1 MLRSRRYAAS
11 SILVFLTLYVQEY
24 VCDER
29 MATATFTTEQG
40 ELRCRFVNVDF
51 DVHATWSSL
60 GLAVV
65 AGHPG
70 YTTTRSI
77 GLRHWRGQDF
87 GGLAHKLPE
96 LGSWLAASKAPPGK
110 FMTVPLGPVGALE
123 PTFHGCPCGKV
134 WTVEQTDNA

>member
-1 MLRSRRYAAS
+1 MEVLRSRRYAVS
-11 SILVFLTLYVQEY
+11 SILVFLNLYVQEY

-29 MATATFTTEQG
+29 MATTTFTTEQG

-77 GLRHWRGQDF
+77 GLRHWWGQDF
-87 GGLAHKLPE
+87 GGWLPLRPPLANL
-96 LGSWLAASKAPPGK
+96 
-110 FMTVPLGPVGALE
+110 
-123 PTFHGCPCGKV
+123 
-134 WTVEQTDNA
+134 

>member
-1 MLRSRRYAAS
+1 M
-11 SILVFLTLYVQEY
+11 
-24 VCDER
+24 CDER

-77 GLRHWRGQDF
+77 GLTVYDSPLGARGSS
-87 GGLAHKLPE
+87 GAHLPR
-96 LGSWLAASKAPPGK
+96 
-110 FMTVPLGPVGALE
+110 VPLWQGLVS
-123 PTFHGCPCGKV
+123 
-134 WTVEQTDNA
+134 